1 MTEITEV
8 QESKGEQSD
17 FDFTGGRLCLDFVN
31 TVHDRASTP
40 RDMLCSYDDLLA
52 WGQQAGILSV
62 ADASALREQAAQHP
76 TDAAQMLQQAVAV
89 RETIY
94 RIFQAIA
101 LETPP
106 TANDLA
112 VFNAALAQSM
122 THGRI
127 VPEAAGFAWHW
138 DNSSAHRLDRVL
150 WPVIRS
156 AADLLTSHDLEQ
168 VRLCAAED
176 CGWLFLDE
184 SKNHTRRWCDM
195 KTCGNR
201 AKARR
206 HYQKK
211 LVS

>member
-8 QESKGEQSD
+8 QESKDAQSD

-40 RDMLCSYDDLLA
+40 RDMLCSYDDLLV
-52 WGQQAGILSV
+52 WGQQAGILSD
-62 ADASALREQAAQHP
+62 ADASALREQTVQYPA
-76 TDAAQMLQQAVAV
+76 DAAQTLQQAVAA

-101 LETPP
+101 EGTSP
-106 TANDLA
+106 AAADLA
-112 VFNAALAQSM
+112 AFNVVLAQTM
-122 THGRI
+122 IHGRI
-127 VPEAAGFAWHW
+127 VPEVAGFAWHW
-138 DNSSAHRLDRVL
+138 EDSSARRLDRVL
-150 WPVIRS
+150 WPLVRS
-156 AADLLTSHDLEQ
+156 AADVLTSSDLEH

-211 LVS
+211 QS